1 MFAYCRIMKFKD
13 GDVSQI
19 LKEAQRTPEMHF
31 KKGTQFEN
39 KIDWT
44 KTYQNQHIIS
54 CRKSDITRKMKNA
67 GVSLRN
73 KNSVA
78 LVGAVIGAS
87 GAYFNRDKDGNW
99 LYDEKAQAF
108 NKDVKELV
116 VATLC
121 GGDASR
127 LVSLQLHLDET
138 SPHWHALVVPIV
150 DGPDGERKLSAK
162 ALLNGR
168 QRMREI
174 QDQVFERLGKP
185 RGFERGELV
194 DLDQPSK
201 SQKRHKTTGQHRDEQ
216 FQEALDR
223 VIKSAEHME
232 REDANILKDLKD
244 ASFGRG
250 KILPYDKYDQVVEII
265 NRLDAIGAAIK
276 ALRDLRS
283 QVDRSGRIK
292 TLEGTISNAHKVV
305 DRVKPELLFRRQYD
319 ALADKIFESMRV
331 GQDRTAL
338 DVLQSCIERS
348 TVGGEIRIDK
358 AFDKFRDEV
367 KATKANEQAFQQD
380 LDEFEFPSMED
391 PDGLDD
397 PIFGG
402 I

>member
-1 MFAYCRIMKFKD
+1 MFAVCRIKKFKD
-13 GDVSQI
+13 SDVRQV
-19 LKEAQRTPEMHF
+19 LMEAQRTPELHY
-31 KKGTQFEN
+31 KKGVEFDN
-39 KIDWT
+39 DIDWT
-44 KTYQNQHIIS
+44 KTSQNKHIIS
-54 CRKSDITRKMKNA
+54 CEKRDISRKMKNE
-67 GVSLRN
+67 GVKLRN
-73 KNSVA
+73 KDSVA
-78 LVGAVIGAS
+78 LVGAIVTAS
-87 GAYFNRDKDGNW
+87 PEYFSKDKDDNW
-99 LYDEKAQAF
+99 LYDDKAQSFGA
-108 NKDVKELV
+108 DVKEFV

-127 LVSLQLHLDET
+127 LVSLQLHMDEK
-138 SPHWHALVVPIV
+138 SPHWHALVLPIV

-174 QDQVFERLGKP
+174 QNQAFERLGKP

-292 TLEGTISNAHKVV
+292 TLEGTINNAHKVV

-319 ALADKIFESMRV
+319 ALADKIFESMKV
-331 GQDRTAL
+331 SQDKTAL
-338 DVLQSCIERS
+338 DILHSCVERATYNGDLNIE
-348 TVGGEIRIDK
+348 K
-358 AFDKFRDEV
+358 ALSAFKQEV

-380 LDEFEFPSMED
+380 LDGFEFPSMED

>member
-78 LVGAVIGAS
+78 LVGAVIGAT
-87 GAYFNRDKDGNW
+87 GEYFNRDKNGNW

-108 NKDVKELV
+108 TKDVKELV

-138 SPHWHALVVPIV
+138 SPHWHVLVVPIV

-185 RGFERGELV
+185 RGFDRGELV

-201 SQKRHKTTGQHRDEQ
+201 SQKRHQSTGQHRDKQ
-216 FQEALDR
+216 AQAALDQ
-223 VIKSAEHME
+223 IIEAGEHMKK
-232 REDANILKDLKD
+232 EDSLILQGLKD
-244 ASFGRG
+244 APFGRG
-250 KILPYDKYDQVVEII
+250 KIIPYD
-265 NRLDAIGAAIK
+265 RLERANELLAYMEAVSAATR
-276 ALRDLRS
+276 ALVDLRT
-283 QVDRSGRIK
+283 QANTDGRIK
-292 TLEGTISNAHKVV
+292 TLEGRINNANKYVGET
-305 DRVKPELLFRRQYD
+305 RPELLFRRQYD
-319 ALADKIFESMRV
+319 TLTDKIFESMKV
-331 GQDRTAL
+331 GQGKTAL
-338 DVLQSCIERS
+338 DILRSCIERS
-348 TVGGEIRIDK
+348 TVGGDIRIDK

-380 LDEFEFPSMED
+380 LDGFEFPTMED
-391 PDGLDD
+391 PDGLDG
-397 PIFGG
+397 PILW
-402 I
+402 